1 MYRDPTTSSNYDEIK
16 VTHYFL
22 KWTVSFT
29 EKKIIGSI
37 LITLKALKDVDRIIF
52 DGDKLAIS
60 SVTMDG
66 KELGFTSE
74 PGTPLGDKIVIKALS
89 IKEGQ
94 VV

>member
-37 LITLKALKDVDRIIF
+37 LITLKALKDVDRIVSLICSLEVPSQNEV
-52 DGDKLAIS
+52 LA
-60 SVTMDG
+60 D
-66 KELGFTSE
+66 L
-74 PGTPLGDKIVIKALS
+74 
-89 IKEGQ
+89 
-94 VV
+94 